1 MKNHTTIVLLLGAA
15 ACGLE
20 QEVGPVDTSSGSAGT
35 GGMTTTTSVSGGNG
49 GSYSQGGYGGA
60 VGGAAM
66 GGYGGSDICDDLSG
80 KFRTYSQGGWNNQ
93 VELLSTLMGD
103 GVLIG
108 KADADYTSF
117 TAVDAVTA
125 FLPAGGIP
133 GALQGQYLNPLTTPA
148 GVLAGQTLTLKLNAA
163 IGDEA
168 CGYTLADL
176 VMVDGDCEGMSVSE
190 VLESAD
196 RALSGAETALSYS
209 ALNECAK
216 AVNQNFDYGE
226 NNNHLRFP

>member
-1 MKNHTTIVLLLGAA
+1 MKKSHNYSFIVGRM

-60 VGGAAM
+60 VGGATM

-108 KADADYTSF
+108 KADADYASF

-125 FLPAGGIP
+125 FLPAEGFREPYKGNTSIP
-133 GALQGQYLNPLTTPA
+133 
-148 GVLAGQTLTLKLNAA
+148 
-163 IGDEA
+163 
-168 CGYTLADL
+168 
-176 VMVDGDCEGMSVSE
+176 
-190 VLESAD
+190 
-196 RALSGAETALSYS
+196 
-209 ALNECAK
+209 
-216 AVNQNFDYGE
+216 
-226 NNNHLRFP
+226 